1 MQRVLGTLIR
11 HHSVVRG
18 MVTLLRDGELHA
30 EAVEGFEDRARN
42 TQIKVGE
49 GITGKV
55 VESGKPIVVPRV
67 SKEPAFLNLASRR
80 PDHLKQELSFIC
92 VPIVLNR
99 QPVGALGVDLRFK
112 PERDYDSSVKFLGV
126 VSSMIAQAL
135 NVQRMVEEERRRLLD
150 ENTHL
155 RQELRERYDFS
166 NIIGTSGPTRQM
178 YEQVAQVAQT
188 NTTVLI
194 RGESGTGK
202 ELIAHAIHYNSLRA
216 KKPFIKVSCA
226 ALPDTLIESELFGYE
241 KGAFTGAAARKK
253 GRFEMAEGGTLF
265 LDEIGDVNLG
275 TQVKLLRVLQER
287 EFERVGGT
295 ETVKANVRLIAA
307 TNKDMEKA
315 IAEGT
320 FREDLYYRLNV
331 FTIFVPP
338 LRERKAD
345 LLLLADH
352 FLDKFSREHNKV
364 IKRISTPAI
373 DMLTAYHWPGNVREL
388 ENALERA
395 VLVCDGAVVHGH
407 HLPPS
412 LQTADSSGTVTR
424 VSLKDAVAAYERD
437 LILDALKTTRGN
449 RAKAAR
455 LLDTTERILNYKVQG
470 YGIDVRRFKS
480 SEVGPPCRP
489 ATARRPRPPGI
500 SSGNIAAVTR
510 HAALGRGRMRRGRD
524 RGAARAAARRG
535 RRSPRSCCCRRRRR
549 ASRPARR
556 RRRLRHA
563 HPARPEHRRLEAGR
577 RPPRRGVRVHR
588 HHAAAAGAGSSS
600 WRRSS
605 RRCRSP
611 ARRAEGALAGPAA
624 AHARS
629 RRTPPLP
636 APRSR
641 CARRSAP
648 TPSCPRRC
656 RHRRAPPP
664 PAARRH
670 RRRRPA
676 APAPLR
682 RFYIAVAFSD
692 RGRPGPPSVPVELPL
707 TAVPDAP
714 FGLEVEYT
722 ADDVT
727 VSWEPAGGLLGFL
740 LDNRAAARDAVRGR
754 TRRRSADPAALP
766 PGPTRYHVYR
776 DAGAG
781 SAGAAA
787 ADAARARR
795 HGRGAAAAHA
805 RAGRRVDIHRCG
817 RVRSRAVL

>member
-1 MQRVLGTLIR
+1 MPAAKPLSDAAASARRLSTLLEVSQALSGTLNLKAAMQRVLGTLIR

-18 MVTLLRDGELHA
+18 MVTLLRDGELHV
-30 EAVEGFEDRARN
+30 EAVEGFDDRARSAR
-42 TQIKVGE
+42 IKVGE
-49 GITGKV
+49 GITGQV

-67 SKEPAFLNLASRR
+67 SREPGFMNMGLRR
-80 PDHLKQELSFIC
+80 SDHLKQELSFIC
-92 VPIVLNR
+92 VPIIVNR
-99 QPVGALGVDLRFK
+99 TPVGTLGVDLRFK
-112 PERDYDSSVKFLGV
+112 PERDYDNSVKFFGI

-216 KKPFIKVSCA
+216 KKPFVKVSCA

-241 KGAFTGAAARKK
+241 KGAFTGAVARKK

-287 EFERVGGT
+287 EFERLGGT
-295 ETVKANVRLIAA
+295 DSVKVNVRLIAA

-315 IAEGT
+315 IADGT

-352 FLDKFSREHNKV
+352 FLEKFSREHGKV

-373 DMLTAYHWPGNVREL
+373 DMLMAYHWPGNVREL

-395 VLVCDGAVVHGH
+395 VLVCDGAVIHGH

-437 LILDALKTTRGN
+437 LIQDALKTTRGN

-455 LLDTTERILNYKVQG
+455 LLDTTERILNYKVRG
-470 YGIDVRRFKS
+470 HNIDVRRFKS
-480 SEVGPPCRP
+480 PEVGRRV
-489 ATARRPRPPGI
+489 AADTFESAR
-500 SSGNIAAVTR
+500 
-510 HAALGRGRMRRGRD
+510 
-524 RGAARAAARRG
+524 
-535 RRSPRSCCCRRRRR
+535 
-549 ASRPARR
+549 
-556 RRRLRHA
+556 
-563 HPARPEHRRLEAGR
+563 EEQ
-577 RPPRRGVRVHR
+577 
-588 HHAAAAGAGSSS
+588 
-600 WRRSS
+600 
-605 RRCRSP
+605 
-611 ARRAEGALAGPAA
+611 
-624 AHARS
+624 
-629 RRTPPLP
+629 
-636 APRSR
+636 
-641 CARRSAP
+641 
-648 TPSCPRRC
+648 
-656 RHRRAPPP
+656 
-664 PAARRH
+664 
-670 RRRRPA
+670 
-676 APAPLR
+676 
-682 RFYIAVAFSD
+682 
-692 RGRPGPPSVPVELPL
+692 
-707 TAVPDAP
+707 
-714 FGLEVEYT
+714 
-722 ADDVT
+722 
-727 VSWEPAGGLLGFL
+727 
-740 LDNRAAARDAVRGR
+740 
-754 TRRRSADPAALP
+754 AALP
-766 PGPTRYHVYR
+766 S
-776 DAGAG
+776 D
-781 SAGAAA
+781 
-787 ADAARARR
+787 
-795 HGRGAAAAHA
+795 
-805 RAGRRVDIHRCG
+805 
-817 RVRSRAVL
+817 